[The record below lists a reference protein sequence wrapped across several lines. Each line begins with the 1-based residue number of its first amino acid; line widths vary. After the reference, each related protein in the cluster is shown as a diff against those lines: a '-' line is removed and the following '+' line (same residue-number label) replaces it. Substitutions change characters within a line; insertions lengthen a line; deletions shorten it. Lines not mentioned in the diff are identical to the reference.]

1 MAGRRKG
8 KDTAAQEVLIAI
20 KGMQFFSGEADSDEI
35 ETVNRGT
42 LRRENGKL
50 FLQYDEVYEDTDETT
65 FTELRIGE
73 GELLLTRSGFIN
85 VEMDFTRGKKS
96 LSLYK
101 LPFGEILLGIDTED
115 VRIEEG
121 PDEIS
126 IRAEYSM
133 EINYQFLTDSALKIS
148 VKPVGVG
155 AIF

>member
-1 MAGRRKG
+1 MAGRKKAKKEPG
-8 KDTAAQEVLIAI
+8 QEVVISI
-20 KGMQFFSGEADSDEI
+20 RGMQFFTGEADSDEI

-42 LRRENGKL
+42 LRREKEQL
-50 FLQYDEVYEDTDETT
+50 LLQFEEVYEDTDETT
-65 FTELRIGE
+65 LTELRIGE
-73 GELLLTRSGFIN
+73 GELLLTRTGFIN

-133 EINYQFLTDSALKIS
+133 EINYQFLTDSSLKIS

>member
-1 MAGRRKG
+1 M
-8 KDTAAQEVLIAI
+8 IISI
-20 KGMQFFSGEADSDEI
+20 KGMQFFTGEADSEEI

-42 LRRENGKL
+42 LHRENGKL
-50 FLQYDEVYEDTDETT
+50 FLQYDEVYEDTDEITL
-65 FTELRIGE
+65 TELRIGD
-73 GELLLTRSGFIN
+73 GELLLTRTGFIN

-115 VRIEEG
+115 VRVEES

-126 IRAEYSM
+126 IRADYSM
-133 EINYQFLTDSALKIS
+133 EINYQFLTDSSLKIS

-155 AIF
+155 AGF